1 MLLHFHRGFP
11 FDQREMDEMANEYAH
26 SLRDGTHELFKQLN
40 ELNVPLLVFSAGLG
54 DSILSV
60 LNHAKVMYP
69 NVRIVSNF
77 LQYKN
82 GLLNG
87 LDNNQHTI
95 IHTFNKNEN
104 ALRGTD
110 YYDSVHG
117 RKHVILMGWVKLT
130 LAQSIEQTILHDN
143 FYHYFWVVP
152 FQWFTGWCQYGR
164 WRTN

>member
-1 MLLHFHRGFP
+1 
-11 FDQREMDEMANEYAH
+11 MDELATKYAH
-26 SLRDGTHELFKQLN
+26 ALRDGTQELFKRLN

-60 LNHAKVMYP
+60 LKHADVMYP

-77 LQYKN
+77 LQYEN

-87 LDNNQHTI
+87 LDNDQHVI

-110 YYDSVHG
+110 YYDAVHG
-117 RKHVILMGWVKLT
+117 RKHVILMGCVDFL
-130 LAQSIEQTILHDN
+130 ILFFSCFHSN
-143 FYHYFWVVP
+143 H
-152 FQWFTGWCQYGR
+152 
-164 WRTN
+164 

>member
-1 MLLHFHRGFP
+1 MLLLLHFHRGFP

-117 RKHVILMGWVKLT
+117 RKHVILMG
-130 LAQSIEQTILHDN
+130 
-143 FYHYFWVVP
+143 
-152 FQWFTGWCQYGR
+152 
-164 WRTN
+164 